1 MEFIYS
7 LFEYLFLSQEIIING
22 VAVTPSYSIA
32 PLVVAGIAAAIS
44 AASTAGSAAAG
55 AKANKKNQEILSER
69 NRENEMMYLSEYYR
83 GALENDGS
91 KAYLKRLEQMM
102 EKRYKAA
109 DNSAVA
115 SAATQENRLA
125 AKQANNEVISD
136 AIAGLIEKEDNR
148 KQAVQ
153 DRYFNNKAAIQ
164 SGQMAQNSAVAN
176 NWAQIGAGI
185 SSAAGSLASAYLMDG
200 NYKLNPNATTN
211 TTNTATSTIP

>member
-22 VAVTPSYSIA
+22 VAVTPSYCIA
-32 PLVVAGIAAAIS
+32 PLIVAGIAAAIS
-44 AASTAGSAAAG
+44 AAGSAAAG

-102 EKRYKAA
+102 EKRDKAA

-115 SAATQENRLA
+115 SGATQENRLA

-148 KQAVQ
+148 KQTVQ

-185 SSAAGSLASAYLMDG
+185 TSAAGSLASAYLMDG
-200 NYKLNPNATTN
+200 NYKLNPNDTTN

>member
-55 AKANKKNQEILSER
+55 AKANKKNREILSER

-102 EKRYKAA
+102 EKRDKAA

-115 SAATQENRLA
+115 SGATQENRLA

-185 SSAAGSLASAYLMDG
+185 SSAAGSLASAYLMDE

-211 TTNTATSTIP
+211 TATSTVK

>member
-7 LFEYLFLSQEIIING
+7 LFEYLFISQEIIIDG
-22 VAVTPSYSIA
+22 VKVTPHYCIA
-32 PLVVAGIAAAIS
+32 PLLIAGIAAAIS
-44 AASTAGSAAAG
+44 AAASGISASKG
-55 AKANKKNQEILSER
+55 AKANRKNQRILDER
-69 NRENEMMYLSEYYR
+69 NRENENMYLLEYYR
-83 GALENDGS
+83 GALENEGS

-102 EKRYKAA
+102 EKRDKAA

-115 SAATQENRLA
+115 SGATQENRLA

-176 NWAQIGAGI
+176 NWAQLGAGI
-185 SSAAGSLASAYLMDG
+185 SSAAGSLASAYLMDD
-200 NYKLNPNATTN
+200 NYKFNPNATT
-211 TTNTATSTIP
+211 TNPATSVVK